1 MEQNC
6 LPVAGDR
13 LQGAV
18 VSTQGN
24 VESDDGLASLDQV
37 KILLIN
43 ACKLGSFIVEKL
55 DLLQETRLLICI
67 ELGAEL
73 LGSGEATKD

>member
-18 VSTQGN
+18 VSTQWN
-24 VESDDGLASLDQV
+24 VESDDGLASLNQV
-37 KILLIN
+37 KILLVN
-43 ACKLGSFIVEKL
+43 ACELGSLIVE
-55 DLLQETRLLICI
+55 
-67 ELGAEL
+67 
-73 LGSGEATKD
+73 

>member
-37 KILLIN
+37 EVLLVD
-43 ACKLGSFIVEKL
+43 AGELGSFIVEKL

-67 ELGAEL
+67 KLGAKL

>member
-18 VSTQGN
+18 VSAEGN
-24 VESDDGLASLDQV
+24 VESDDGLAGLDQV
-37 KILLIN
+37 EVLLVD
-43 ACKLGSFIVEKL
+43 AGELGSLIVEKL

>member
-24 VESDDGLASLDQV
+24 VESGDGLASLNQV
-37 KILLIN
+37 KILLVN
-43 ACKLGSFIVEKL
+43 TCELGSLIVEEL

-67 ELGAEL
+67 KLGAKL

>member
-37 KILLIN
+37 EVLLVD
-43 ACKLGSFIVEKL
+43 AGELGSFIVEKL

-67 ELGAEL
+67 ELWAKL